1 MRIMVTYAIPIDKGN
16 ELIRS
21 GEIANVLQSIIEE
34 YKPEAAYFY
43 PNDAGERAGAM
54 VVEMQEGTDLPKIAE
69 ALFLGL
75 NARVNMRPCFGLDD
89 MEHLGEVIGPIVE
102 KYG

>member
-1 MRIMVTYAIPIDKGN
+1 MRTIVTFAIPIEKGI

-21 GEIANVLQSIIEE
+21 GKIADVLQSIVEE
-34 YKPEAAYFY
+34 HKPEAAYFY
-43 PNDAGERAGAM
+43 PNDSGERAGAL
-54 VVEMQEGTDLPKIAE
+54 VVDLEKGTDLPRIAE

-75 NARVNMRPCFGLDD
+75 NARVTMRPCFGLDD
-89 MEHLGEVIGPIVE
+89 MAQLGEAIGPVVE

>member
-1 MRIMVTYAIPIDKGN
+1 MRTIVNFAIPIEKGN

-21 GEIANVLQSIIEE
+21 GKIADVLQSIIEE
-34 YKPEAAYFY
+34 HKPEAAYFY
-43 PNDAGERAGAM
+43 LNDSGERAGSL
-54 VVEMQEGTDLPKIAE
+54 VVDLQKGTDLPRIAE

-75 NARVNMRPCFGLDD
+75 NARVTMRPCFGLDD
-89 MEHLGEVIGPIVE
+89 MEHLGEVIGPTVE